1 MLLGFMDANS
11 RKLSFSSSYSVY
23 NLYKTVVL
31 RDISKILTEDTPGS
45 RPYVRDQEDGKKV
58 FI

>member
-1 MLLGFMDANS
+1 MDANS